1 MKYSEIKSF
10 EDACKALNID
20 ATALPEVSALPEK
33 HQKALIAHYKLVTI
47 AQAANDG
54 WEPDWTNWNEGKYYP
69 WFKIVKQEDNTGFGL
84 SYYGN
89 DSTYTHTAI
98 GSRLCVGS
106 AEAAKEVFEANQDL
120 YEEYFLK

>member
-84 SYYGN
+84 SYDDY
-89 DSTYTHTAI
+89 DFARTYTHI
-98 GSRLCVGS
+98 GSRLVFKS
-106 AEAAKEVFEANQDL
+106 REMAEYIGNTFKEL
-120 YEEYFLK
+120 YEAYFLI